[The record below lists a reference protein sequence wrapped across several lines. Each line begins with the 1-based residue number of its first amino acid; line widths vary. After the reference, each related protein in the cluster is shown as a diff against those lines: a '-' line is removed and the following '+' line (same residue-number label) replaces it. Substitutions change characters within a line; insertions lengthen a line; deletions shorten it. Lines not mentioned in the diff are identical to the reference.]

1 MALQTVPQELCL
13 DGSTG
18 QDGVLA
24 PSAIRSIRSPSALN
38 LGKLPRPRCKSPRP
52 RWFCGSLELR
62 HQEKGMSS
70 APDNEAFI
78 NPDPGLFTGSS
89 KARLTP
95 APSPALCVAPKSDF
109 CQQQGQLSGTGP
121 GTDLYCLVD
130 TDKITDCKRTSDWL
144 PQGEWPLT
152 LELQTMRRHR
162 NEVTIELR
170 KNKRDEH
177 LLKKRNV
184 PQEESLEDSDVD
196 ADFKA
201 QNVTLEAIL
210 QNATSDNPVIQLSA
224 VQAARKLLSSDRNPP
239 IDDLIKSGILP
250 ILVKCL
256 ERDDNPS
263 LQFEAAWA
271 LTNIASGTSAQTQA
285 VVQSNAVPLFLRLLH
300 SPHQNVCEQA
310 VWALGNIIGDG
321 PQCRDYVI
329 SLGVVKPL
337 LSFINPS
344 IPITFLRNVTWVIV
358 NLCRN
363 KDPPP
368 PMETVQEIL
377 PALCVLIYH
386 TDINILVDTV
396 WALSYLTDGGNEQ
409 IQMVI
414 DSGVVPFL
422 VPLLSHQ
429 EVKVQTAALRAVGN
443 IVTGTDEQ
451 TQVVLNCDVLSYFP
465 NLLTHPKEKINKE
478 AVWFLSNITAGNQQ
492 QVQAVIDAGLIP
504 MIIHQLA
511 KGDFGTQKEAAWAI
525 SNLTI
530 SGRKDQVEYLV
541 QQNVIPPFCN
551 LLSVK
556 DSQVVQVVLDGLKN
570 ILIMAGDEASTIA
583 EIIEECGGLEKIEA
597 LQQHENEDIYKLAF
611 EIIDQYFSGDD
622 IDEDPSLIPEAT
634 QGGTYNF
641 DPTANLQTKEFNF

>member
-1 MALQTVPQELCL
+1 MYFNECSSPIANLRVWNIVKIRLHEEKVVKGGQTGARGGAYKYIIESQNDCLRYFDITVEDCLSIWKGSVFVQTQIAQEVPENLSL
-13 DGSTG
+13 RIPRIAKTDI
-18 QDGVLA
+18 GV
-24 PSAIRSIRSPSALN
+24 
-38 LGKLPRPRCKSPRP
+38 CDV
-52 RWFCGSLELR
+52 
-62 HQEKGMSS
+62 H
-70 APDNEAFI
+70 
-78 NPDPGLFTGSS
+78 
-89 KARLTP
+89 
-95 APSPALCVAPKSDF
+95 
-109 CQQQGQLSGTGP
+109 
-121 GTDLYCLVD
+121 LV
-130 TDKITDCKRTSDWL
+130 K
-144 PQGEWPLT
+144 
-152 LELQTMRRHR
+152 TMRRHR

-465 NLLTHPKEKINKE
+465 NLLTHPKEKINK
-478 AVWFLSNITAGNQQ
+478 V
-492 QVQAVIDAGLIP
+492 
-504 MIIHQLA
+504 
-511 KGDFGTQKEAAWAI
+511 
-525 SNLTI
+525 
-530 SGRKDQVEYLV
+530 
-541 QQNVIPPFCN
+541 
-551 LLSVK
+551 
-556 DSQVVQVVLDGLKN
+556 
-570 ILIMAGDEASTIA
+570 
-583 EIIEECGGLEKIEA
+583 
-597 LQQHENEDIYKLAF
+597 
-611 EIIDQYFSGDD
+611 
-622 IDEDPSLIPEAT
+622 
-634 QGGTYNF
+634 
-641 DPTANLQTKEFNF
+641 

>member
-1 MALQTVPQELCL
+1 MLPDNRLCKDECL
-13 DGSTG
+13 GILCFI
-18 QDGVLA
+18 V
-24 PSAIRSIRSPSALN
+24 RKW
-38 LGKLPRPRCKSPRP
+38 GKLQGVEIGIKPMIQHSFTW
-52 RWFCGSLELR
+52 WF
-62 HQEKGMSS
+62 
-70 APDNEAFI
+70 
-78 NPDPGLFTGSS
+78 LF
-89 KARLTP
+89 
-95 APSPALCVAPKSDF
+95 PS
-109 CQQQGQLSGTGP
+109 
-121 GTDLYCLVD
+121 
-130 TDKITDCKRTSDWL
+130 R
-144 PQGEWPLT
+144 
-152 LELQTMRRHR
+152 
-162 NEVTIELR
+162 
-170 KNKRDEH
+170 
-177 LLKKRNV
+177 
-184 PQEESLEDSDVD
+184 
-196 ADFKA
+196 
-201 QNVTLEAIL
+201 
-210 QNATSDNPVIQLSA
+210 QNAVSDNGLIQLNA

-271 LTNIASGTSAQTQA
+271 LTNIASGTSQQTQA
-285 VVQSNAVPLFLRLLH
+285 VVKSNAVPLFLRLLH

-451 TQVVLNCDVLSYFP
+451 TQVVLNCDVLSHFP

-492 QVQAVIDAGLIP
+492 QVQAVIDAGLLP

-530 SGRKDQVEYLV
+530 SGRKEQTPRGTRSRSIHCHRLPCVCFTCP
-541 QQNVIPPFCN
+541 Q
-551 LLSVK
+551 
-556 DSQVVQVVLDGLKN
+556 
-570 ILIMAGDEASTIA
+570 
-583 EIIEECGGLEKIEA
+583 GLEKIEN

-622 IDEDPSLIPEAT
+622 VSSPAPLRPLACRTPLEPSPVLPVACW
-634 QGGTYNF
+634 
-641 DPTANLQTKEFNF
+641 A

>member
-1 MALQTVPQELCL
+1 N
-13 DGSTG
+13 D
-18 QDGVLA
+18 
-24 PSAIRSIRSPSALN
+24 
-38 LGKLPRPRCKSPRP
+38 
-52 RWFCGSLELR
+52 
-62 HQEKGMSS
+62 
-70 APDNEAFI
+70 
-78 NPDPGLFTGSS
+78 
-89 KARLTP
+89 
-95 APSPALCVAPKSDF
+95 
-109 CQQQGQLSGTGP
+109 
-121 GTDLYCLVD
+121 
-130 TDKITDCKRTSDWL
+130 
-144 PQGEWPLT
+144 
-152 LELQTMRRHR
+152 RHR
-162 NEVTIELR
+162 PYRSLI
-170 KNKRDEH
+170 NKRDEH

-184 PQEESLEDSDVD
+184 PQEESLEDSDID
-196 ADFKA
+196 SDFKG

-210 QNATSDNPVIQLSA
+210 QNAVSDNGLIQLSA

-271 LTNIASGTSAQTQA
+271 LTNIASGTSQQTQA
-285 VVQSNAVPLFLRLLH
+285 VVKSNAVPLFLRLLQ

-429 EVKVQTAALRAVGN
+429 EVKVQ
-443 IVTGTDEQ
+443 VTGTLSIPLCNGLSR
-451 TQVVLNCDVLSYFP
+451 THVV
-465 NLLTHPKEKINKE
+465 HGE

-492 QVQAVIDAGLIP
+492 QVQAVIDAGLLP

-541 QQNVIPPFCN
+541 QQNVVPPFCS

-570 ILIMAGDEASTIA
+570 VLIMAGDEASTIA
-583 EIIEECGGLEKIEA
+583 EIIEECGGLEKIEN

-634 QGGTYNF
+634 QGGTFNF
-641 DPTANLQTKEFNF
+641 DPATNLQAKEFKF